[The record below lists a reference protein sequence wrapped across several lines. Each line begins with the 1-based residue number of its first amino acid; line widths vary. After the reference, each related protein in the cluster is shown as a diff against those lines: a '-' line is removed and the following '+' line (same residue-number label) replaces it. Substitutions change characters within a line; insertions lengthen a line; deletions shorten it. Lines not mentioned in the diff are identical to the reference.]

1 MSEDIEKDKYL
12 MSSVYNTLEVLDF
25 LSHHEEMGVA
35 EISKALNL
43 GKASVFRMLYTLE
56 KKDYVFK
63 TSDAKYRLGIKFA
76 HYGTIVLENLDIISL
91 IKPYLEKLRDE
102 HNETVHLGIL
112 DDDLKVI
119 FIAKES
125 STSTIQMASRVGS
138 RMSFYATATGKVLIS
153 HKLDEEMEKK
163 IRSCNLAKLTENTI
177 TDHDE
182 LIKLLKK
189 IKEQGY
195 GEDLE
200 ESEDGLTCYAVPIK
214 DISGKVIAGISMSG
228 PTARMEKNKK
238 GLLSSLKETANEV
251 SAAMGYK
258 EKISWSK

>member
-1 MSEDIEKDKYL
+1 MLENEKDKYL

-25 LSHHEEMGVA
+25 LSHHKEVGVA
-35 EISKALNL
+35 EISKALNI

-56 KKDYVFK
+56 KKGYVVK

-76 HYGTIVLENLDIISL
+76 HYGTIVLESLDITSI

-102 HNETVHLGIL
+102 YNETVHLGIL

-125 STSTIQMASRVGS
+125 STSTIQMTSRVGS
-138 RMSFYATATGKVLIS
+138 RMSFYATATGKILMS
-153 HKLDEEMEKK
+153 HKLDEEMEKR
-163 IRSCNLAKLTENTI
+163 IRSYNLEKLTEDTI
-177 TDHDE
+177 TNHDE
-182 LIKLLKK
+182 FIKLLKK
-189 IKEQGY
+189 VKEQGY

-200 ESEDGLTCYAVPIK
+200 ESEVGLTCYAVPIK

-228 PTARMEKNKK
+228 PTARMEKNKEK
-238 GLLSSLKETANEV
+238 LLLSLKETAHEASN
-251 SAAMGYK
+251 AMGYK
-258 EKISWSK
+258 EKVT